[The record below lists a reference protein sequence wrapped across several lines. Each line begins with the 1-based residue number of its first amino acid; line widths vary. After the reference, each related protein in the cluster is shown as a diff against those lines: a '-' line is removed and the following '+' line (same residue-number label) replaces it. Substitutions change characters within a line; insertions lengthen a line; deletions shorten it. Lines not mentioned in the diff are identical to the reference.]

1 MNQSNQHV
9 QEVALRIR
17 EMRQIMGYSIS
28 EMAHRTEVEE
38 STYLAYESGAVDLP
52 FSFIHKCAL
61 VFDMELTDL
70 LEGYSAHLSNYAVT
84 RKGKGITTAK
94 EDGITIQNLA
104 PMFRGKLPEPYWVLC
119 RYSHRNDAG
128 NCPCHH

>member
-61 VFDMELTDL
+61 AFDMELTDL

-104 PMFRGKLPEPYWVLC
+104 PMFRGKLAEPYWVL
-119 RYSHRNDAG
+119 
-128 NCPCHH
+128 